1 MVHPP
6 GKWQES
12 FWKRESS
19 SWGRRRNFIFIIHP
33 LALSMFVTCV
43 HDFFN
48 LKKRSSGTF
57 AHSMSSGLWVFSKKV
72 FATEGL
78 AEDLRRICLHTAQ

>member
-12 FWKRESS
+12 FWEGESS

-33 LALSMFVTCV
+33 LALSMFVMCV
-43 HDFFN
+43 HNFFN
-48 LKKRSSGTF
+48 LKKCSSETF
-57 AHSMSSGLWVFSKKV
+57 AHSMSSGLRVFSKKV

-78 AEDLRRICLHTAQ
+78 AKDL